1 MAICKDPMMSDLA
14 TPKDVM
20 KFINNPRI
28 FQQGTTFFED
38 DELELLKTQEQVL
51 LEVYEDDENPNLNWF
66 KIKAVM

>member
-38 DELELLKTQEQVL
+38 DELEL
-51 LEVYEDDENPNLNWF
+51 
-66 KIKAVM
+66 

>member
-1 MAICKDPMMSDLA
+1 MAICKEPMMSDIA

-28 FQQGTTFFED
+28 FQKSTTFFED
-38 DELELLKTQEQVL
+38 EELELLKTQNQVVF
-51 LEVYEDDENPNLNWF
+51 EMYEDDENQDLNWF

>member
-1 MAICKDPMMSDLA
+1 MAICKEPMMRDVTS
-14 TPKDVM
+14 PKDVM

-38 DELELLKTQEQVL
+38 EELELLKTQDQVV
-51 LEVYEDDENPNLNWF
+51 LEVYEDDENQNLNWF